1 MIGNGDCSQFLALP
15 SYSENFGNVVLE
27 AMAAGCPVI
36 VTPEVGMASVVRDAG
51 CGVVAPGNAENFGL
65 EMNRLLNDHGRRQNM
80 GKAGRRVAKEK
91 YSWNVIGQQMLKVYI
106 DIVGEPRSLR

>member
-1 MIGNGDCSQFLALP
+1 MDRFGVLDRIRFLGPVYDDRKWGLLSAAQFLALP

-36 VTPEVGMASVVRDAG
+36 VAPEVGMASVVRDAG

-65 EMNRLLNDHGRRQNM
+65 ETNRLLNDHGRRQNM
-80 GKAGRRVAKEK
+80 GKAGRT
-91 YSWNVIGQQMLKVYI
+91 SG
-106 DIVGEPRSLR
+106 